1 MSRFPV
7 VMILIV
13 CDGWLPVVVG
23 SYQIMADGSR
33 PLNPQVTKLIDLT
46 LDACAESEEPM
57 AKMFSKT
64 CFKQ

>member
-1 MSRFPV
+1 MV
-7 VMILIV
+7 
-13 CDGWLPVVVG
+13 GLPVVVG

-33 PLNPQVTKLIDLT
+33 PLNPQVTKLIDFT
-46 LDACAESEEPM
+46 LDACAKSEEPM